1 MNETRIFTS
10 ANFLQPTD
18 GEPIRSVI
26 TESDDACIVAWYVQ
40 PGQEIAPHL
49 HPHGQDTWT
58 ILAGKGEY
66 YLDLAG
72 TKQPICAG
80 DVVIAPLGCVHGVSN
95 NGDRPLIFISVVS
108 PANAGYETVSLSTAC
123 VLHH

>member
-1 MNETRIFTS
+1 MNTNRIFTS
-10 ANFLQPTD
+10 ADFMQSTD
-18 GEPIRSVI
+18 SDPIRSVI
-26 TESDDACIVAWYVQ
+26 TESADACIVAWHIK

-66 YLDLAG
+66 YLDTVG

-80 DVVIAPLGCVHGVSN
+80 DVVIAPLGCVHGVVN
-95 NGDRPLIFISVVS
+95 NGAEPLMFISVVS
-108 PANAGYETVSLSTAC
+108 PALAGYQPISFENAC
-123 VLHH
+123 VLQV